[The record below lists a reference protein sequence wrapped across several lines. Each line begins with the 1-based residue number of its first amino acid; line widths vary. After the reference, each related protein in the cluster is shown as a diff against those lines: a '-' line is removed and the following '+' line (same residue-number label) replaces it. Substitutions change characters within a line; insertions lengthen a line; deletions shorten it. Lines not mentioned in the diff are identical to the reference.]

1 MDPERWRRIEQ
12 LYHSVLRV
20 GPEKRSGLL
29 DHLCSGSGDSE
40 LRQEVESLLGYHTE
54 AQGFMETPAFDLAAQ
69 QMSREQMRAE
79 IGLEAGT
86 VVSHFRVAGRLGAG
100 GMGVVYQAVDLNLGR
115 KVALKFL
122 PDLLARDPAMLD
134 RFRREAR
141 SASALNHPNICT
153 VYEVDEHE
161 GRPFIAMEL
170 LEGQPL
176 NQLIAGKPLRI
187 ERILGFGDDVAD
199 ALAAAHARGIIH
211 RDIKPANIFATKDG
225 RAKVLDF
232 GLAKQLTLAT
242 GASTK
247 TAEERSTEG
256 ATTPGVTVG
265 TYSYMSPEQAL
276 GQELDA
282 RTDLF
287 SFGVTLY
294 EAATGIQPFRG
305 RTTAEICEGILH
317 RIPTPPLQLNPEVPP
332 RLQEIIEKCLEKNPD
347 LRYQNASEIRTDLR
361 RLKRQSEPAFG
372 SALLVNEAGPGQS
385 SKPKPKRIARAVALA
400 MVLLLV
406 LGSAWWLRHAFH
418 SRAAGQSSADPLAVP
433 EIHSVAVLPL
443 RNLSGDP
450 NQEYFADGTTLELI
464 TTLTKISKLR
474 VISWTSV
481 RGYKNTTKTLPEIAK
496 ELNVDGVIE
505 GSVER
510 SGDRVKITA
519 QLIDAPKDHG
529 LWADSYNRDLRDI
542 LSLQEE
548 VAGAIAREVG
558 VALTPQDQ
566 TRLSSVKTV
575 DPEAYRLYLR
585 GQSFLEK
592 WTPDAIS
599 LARQSFSKAI
609 EIDPN
614 YGRAYAGLVY
624 TYLLGD
630 KQTMDPRVANSL
642 ARQAA
647 TKALALDDTS
657 SDAHVALAL
666 VKYLADWDWPGAEKE
681 FKRAIELN
689 PGDIQAHHMY
699 SHLLLTLGR
708 NQESLRESEL
718 YIKADPLSA
727 SAHGH
732 LAWYYLCTREYD
744 LAVEQGMETLRYD
757 PNYHDAFTGLGD
769 IYRYK
774 GMPQQAL
781 TQYEKASALGG
792 DSLASMQSLR
802 TAYQAD
808 GWRGYGRELL
818 QRNLNRAKQGY
829 VSAYDIAKDY
839 ALMGDKENVL
849 RYLEQSLAKGD
860 ISVTLNI
867 ERDFDFVHADR
878 RYTALLRRMGLPA

>member
-1 MDPERWRRIEQ
+1 MDPDRWRQIEQ

-20 GPEKRSGLL
+20 APEKRSGLL
-29 DHLCSGSGDSE
+29 DQLCGGNGDSE

-69 QMSREQMRAE
+69 QMSREQMGAE
-79 IGLEAGT
+79 TALEAGT
-86 VVSHFRVAGRLGAG
+86 VVSHFRVAGRLGVG
-100 GMGVVYQAVDLNLGR
+100 GMGVVYQADDLNLGR

-122 PDLLARDPAMLD
+122 PGLLARDLAMLD

-153 VYEVDEHE
+153 IYEVDEHE

-176 NQLIAGKPLRI
+176 DQLIAGKPLRI
-187 ERILGFGDDVAD
+187 ERILVLGDDVAN

-225 RAKVLDF
+225 RTKVLDF
-232 GLAKQLTLAT
+232 GLAKQLTPSTGTSTNTGEELLAT
-242 GASTK
+242 
-247 TAEERSTEG
+247 G
-256 ATTPGVTVG
+256 ATTPGVTLG

-276 GQELDA
+276 GEKLDA

-305 RTTAEICEGILH
+305 RTTAEICDAILH

-332 RLQEIIEKCLEKNPD
+332 RLQEIIEKCLEKNAD
-347 LRYQNASEIRTDLR
+347 LRYQSASEIRTDLR
-361 RLKRQSEPAFG
+361 RLKRQSESDGG
-372 SALLVNEAGPGQS
+372 SALSVNETGPSQS
-385 SKPKPKRIARAVALA
+385 SKRKRTARAIALA
-400 MVLLLV
+400 IVLLLV
-406 LGSAWWLRHAFH
+406 LGSAWWLRHGFK
-418 SRAAGQSSADPLAVP
+418 SRAAGRSGADAFAVP

-519 QLIDAPKDHG
+519 QLIDAPTDHG

-566 TRLSSVKTV
+566 TRLSSARAV

-592 WTPDAIS
+592 WTPDAVL

-609 EIDPN
+609 EVDPN
-614 YGRAYAGLVY
+614 YARAYADLAY
-624 TYLLGD
+624 TYLLGE
-630 KQTMDPRVANSL
+630 KQTMDAKVAGSL

-657 SDAHVALAL
+657 SDAHVAQAL
-666 VKYLADWDWPGAEKE
+666 VKYMVDWDWPAAEKE
-681 FKRAIELN
+681 FQRAIQLN
-689 PGDIQAHHMY
+689 PGDTQAHHMY
-699 SHLLLTLGR
+699 AHLLVILGR
-708 NQESLRESEL
+708 NQEALRESEL
-718 YIKADPLSA
+718 YIKTDPLSA

-732 LAWYYLCTREYD
+732 LAWYYICTRQYD
-744 LAVEQGMETLRYD
+744 LAVEQALENLRYD
-757 PNYHDAFTGLGD
+757 PNESSAFNYLGD

-774 GMPQQAL
+774 GMPQEAL
-781 TQYEKASALGG
+781 AQYQKASALAG
-792 DSLASMQSLR
+792 DSPASMQALR
-802 TAYQAD
+802 SAYETD
-808 GWRGYGRELL
+808 GWRGYGRQLL
-818 QRNLNRAKQGY
+818 QRDLNPAKQGY
-829 VSAYDIAKDY
+829 VSAYAIAMHY

-849 RYLEQSLAKGD
+849 LYLEKGLADGDFSL
-860 ISVTLNI
+860 VELNTVH
-867 ERDFDFVHADR
+867 DFDFVHADP
-878 RYTALLRRMGLPA
+878 RYAALLRRMGLPA

>member
-1 MDPERWRRIEQ
+1 MDPEHWRRIEQ
-12 LYHSVLRV
+12 LYHSVLRAE
-20 GPEKRSGLL
+20 PEERSRLL
-29 DHLCSGSGDSE
+29 DRLCNGSGDSD

-54 AQGFMETPAFDLAAQ
+54 AKNFMETPAFDLAAQ
-69 QMSREQMRAE
+69 EMSREQVGAE
-79 IGLEAGT
+79 TGLEPGT
-86 VVSHFRVAGRLGAG
+86 VVSHFRVKGRLGAG
-100 GMGVVYQAVDLNLGR
+100 GMGVVYQADDLNLGR

-161 GRPFIAMEL
+161 GRPFIAMEM

-176 NQLIAGKPLRI
+176 SQLIAGKPLRI
-187 ERILGFGDDVAD
+187 ERILGFGSDVAD

-211 RDIKPANIFATKDG
+211 RDIKPGNIFATKDG

-232 GLAKQLTLAT
+232 GLAKQLTLAA
-242 GASTK
+242 GALTRSG
-247 TAEERSTEG
+247 EEPSATG
-256 ATTPGVTVG
+256 ATTPGVTLG

-276 GQELDA
+276 GEELDP

-305 RTTAEICEGILH
+305 RTTAEICDAILH
-317 RIPTPPLQLNPEVPP
+317 RLPTPPLQLNPEVPP
-332 RLQEIIEKCLEKNPD
+332 RLQEIIEKCLEKNAD
-347 LRYQNASEIRTDLR
+347 LRYQSASEIRSDLR
-361 RLKRQSEPAFG
+361 RLKRQSESGRG
-372 SALLVNEAGPGQS
+372 SPIALNEAGPGQRA
-385 SKPKPKRIARAVALA
+385 KRKRTAQAIALA
-400 MVLLLV
+400 IVPLLV
-406 LGSAWWLRHAFH
+406 LGAVWWLWHGFK
-418 SRAAGQSSADPLAVP
+418 SGAAGQSGADPLAVP

-481 RGYKNTTKTLPEIAK
+481 RGYKNTTKTLPQIAR

-558 VALTPQDQ
+558 VALTPQDK
-566 TRLSSVKTV
+566 TRLSSARKV

-592 WTPDAIS
+592 WTPAAVS

-609 EIDPN
+609 EVDPN
-614 YGRAYAGLVY
+614 YAPAYAGLAY
-624 TYLLGD
+624 TYLLGGQ
-630 KQTMDPRVANSL
+630 QTMDAKVAGSL

-647 TKALALDDTS
+647 TKALALDNTS
-657 SDAHVALAL
+657 SDAHVAQAL
-666 VKYLADWDWPGAEKE
+666 VNMADWDWAAAEKE
-681 FKRAIELN
+681 FQRAIQLN
-689 PGDIQAHHMY
+689 PGDTQAHHMY
-699 SHLLLTLGR
+699 SHLLVILGR

-718 YIKADPLSA
+718 YIKTDPLSA

-732 LAWYYLCTREYD
+732 LAWYYICTRQYD
-744 LAVEQGMETLRYD
+744 LAAEQAVENLRYD
-757 PNYHDAFTGLGD
+757 PNDSSAFNYLGD
-769 IYRYK
+769 LYRYK
-774 GMPQQAL
+774 GMPQEAL
-781 TQYEKASALGG
+781 AQYEKALALAG
-792 DSLASMQSLR
+792 DSSASMQALR
-802 TAYQAD
+802 LAYQTD

-818 QRNLNRAKQGY
+818 RRDLNPAKQGY
-829 VSAYDIAKDY
+829 VSAYGIAMHY

-849 RYLEQSLAKGD
+849 RYLEKALANGD
-860 ISVTLNI
+860 ILVELNT
-867 ERDFDFVHADR
+867 ERDFDFVHADP
-878 RYTALLRRMGLPA
+878 RYAALLRRMGLPA

>member
-1 MDPERWRRIEQ
+1 MDPDRWRRAEQ
-12 LYHSVLRV
+12 LYHSALRV
-20 GPEKRSGLL
+20 APEKRSAFL
-29 DHLCSGSGDSE
+29 DDLCNGSVDRE

-54 AQGFMETPAFDLAAQ
+54 AHGFMETPAFDLAAQ
-69 QMSREQMRAE
+69 EMSKEQVGAKT
-79 IGLEAGT
+79 GLEPGT
-86 VVSHFRVAGRLGAG
+86 VVSHFRVKGRLGAG
-100 GMGVVYQAVDLNLGR
+100 GMGVVYQADDLNLGR

-161 GRPFIAMEL
+161 GSPFIAMEM

-176 NQLIAGKPLRI
+176 SQLIAGKPLRI
-187 ERILGFGDDVAD
+187 ERILGFGSDVAD

-211 RDIKPANIFATKDG
+211 RDIKPANIFTTKDG

-232 GLAKQLTLAT
+232 GLAKQLTLAA
-242 GASTK
+242 GASTRAAK
-247 TAEERSTEG
+247 ELSTVG
-256 ATTPGVTVG
+256 ATTPGVTLG

-276 GQELDA
+276 GEELDA

-287 SFGVTLY
+287 SFGATLY

-305 RTTAEICEGILH
+305 RTTAEICDAILH

-332 RLQEIIEKCLEKNPD
+332 KLQEIIEKCLEKNAD
-347 LRYQNASEIRTDLR
+347 LRYQSASEIRIDLR
-361 RLKRQSEPAFG
+361 RLKRQSESDRG
-372 SALLVNEAGPGQS
+372 SPIALNEVASSQS
-385 SKPKPKRIARAVALA
+385 SRPKRTALA
-400 MVLLLV
+400 IALATVLLLV
-406 LGSAWWLRHAFH
+406 LGAAWWLRNGLN
-418 SRAAGQSSADPLAVP
+418 SRPASQSVAEPLAVP

-481 RGYKNTTKTLPEIAK
+481 RGYKNTTKALPQIAK

-519 QLIDAPKDHG
+519 QLIDAPKDQG

-558 VALTPQDQ
+558 VALTPQDE
-566 TRLSSVKTV
+566 TRLSSVRTV

-585 GQSFLEK
+585 GQSYLEK
-592 WTPDAIS
+592 WTPEAIS

-609 EIDPN
+609 EIDPSN
-614 YGRAYAGLVY
+614 GRAYAGLAY

-630 KQTMDPRVANSL
+630 KHTMDRRVASSL

-647 TKALALDDTS
+647 AKALALDTTS

-708 NQESLRESEL
+708 KQESLRESEL

-732 LAWYYLCTREYD
+732 LSWYYLCTREYD
-744 LAVEQGMETLRYD
+744 LAVEQAMETLRYD
-757 PNYHDAFTGLGD
+757 PNYREAFTGLGD

-781 TQYEKASALGG
+781 AQYEKASALAG
-792 DSLASMQSLR
+792 DSPASMESLR
-802 TAYQAD
+802 TAYQTD
-808 GWRGYGRELL
+808 GWRGYGLELL
-818 QRNLNRAKQGY
+818 QRNLKRAKQGY
-829 VSAYDIAKDY
+829 VSAYDIAQNY
-839 ALMGDKENVL
+839 ALMGDKENVF
-849 RYLEQSLAKGD
+849 RFLEQSLAKRD
-860 ISVTLNI
+860 ISVTLNK
-867 ERDFDFVHADR
+867 ERDFDFVHADP
-878 RYTALLRRMGLPA
+878 RYSALLRRMGLPM